1 MSSRTIIVTV
11 GVGVDDP
18 PQVEIQSPL
27 DTDTVSGNITLSAT
41 ASDDGAVVGVEFFD
55 NGVKI
60 GDASLSGGL
69 WEKRW
74 NTKKAAEGAHT
85 LTARASDDG
94 GQTAEHGIT
103 VTVGGGGGGGG
114 GKPDNGGTKC
124 HPVKDP
130 PDCGT

>member
-1 MSSRTIIVTV
+1 MNLLTIACYILLSTTSGADEAN
-11 GVGVDDP
+11 GVHM
-18 PQVEIQSPL
+18 
-27 DTDTVSGNITLSAT
+27 A
-41 ASDDGAVVGVEFFD
+41 

-85 LTARASDDG
+85 LTARATDDG